1 MCEGCEERI
10 HVGHQVHRI
19 DRSISKLLEMR
30 VKEEGL
36 DEIALMHGWILRY
49 LYEHQDKEIYQKDIE
64 KYFGICRS
72 AVTNIIQTLE
82 KKGYICRAS
91 VANDARLKK
100 VMLTEKGRENH
111 EKLGE
116 IFQKMDAQLEEGIT
130 EEELNIENMIYEI
143 RGKQVMLDSDL
154 AKLYQCKNG
163 TKSINLAV
171 NRNVKKFPNDFYFQL
186 TNNETEN
193 LRFHFETSNSTTNY
207 GGKRYNPYAF
217 TEQGV
222 AMLAT
227 VLHTPVAAEVSVNIM
242 RAFVKMRKY
251 ISANLIE
258 QDNMKNMLIKHD
270 NEIKLLQES
279 FSKLE
284 EKEKINHIFYE
295 GQIYYAYSLLI
306 DIFNEAKKEIII
318 IDNYADKSILD
329 MITNLN
335 VKVII
340 VTRKFNLLK
349 DIDIKKY
356 NKQYQNLKVIYSDK
370 FHDRFIILDKKVLYH
385 SGASYKDLGNKCFA
399 ITKMEDKEYLKTIIK
414 NIGEDK
420 CTN

>member
-1 MCEGCEERI
+1 MYE
-10 HVGHQVHRI
+10 
-19 DRSISKLLEMR
+19 L
-30 VKEEGL
+30 KE
-36 DEIALMHGWILRY
+36 D
-49 LYEHQDKEIYQKDIE
+49 
-64 KYFGICRS
+64 
-72 AVTNIIQTLE
+72 
-82 KKGYICRAS
+82 
-91 VANDARLKK
+91 
-100 VMLTEKGRENH
+100 
-111 EKLGE
+111 
-116 IFQKMDAQLEEGIT
+116 
-130 EEELNIENMIYEI
+130 LNIENMIYEI

-154 AKLYQCKNG
+154 ARLYQCKNG

-186 TNNETEN
+186 TNNEAEN
-193 LRFHFETSNSTTNY
+193 LRFHFETSSSTTNY

-242 RAFVKMRKY
+242 RSFVKMRKY
-251 ISANLIE
+251 ISVNLIE

-295 GQIYYAYSLLI
+295 GQIYDAYSLLI
-306 DIFNEAKKEIII
+306 DIFRKAKKEIII

-335 VKVII
+335 VKVTI
-340 VTRKFNLLK
+340 VTKKFNLLK

-356 NKQYQNLKVIYSDK
+356 NKQYHNLKIIYSDK

-399 ITKMEDKEYLKTIIK
+399 VTKIEDKWYLETIIK

>member
-1 MCEGCEERI
+1 M
-10 HVGHQVHRI
+10 
-19 DRSISKLLEMR
+19 
-30 VKEEGL
+30 
-36 DEIALMHGWILRY
+36 
-49 LYEHQDKEIYQKDIE
+49 YE
-64 KYFGICRS
+64 
-72 AVTNIIQTLE
+72 
-82 KKGYICRAS
+82 
-91 VANDARLKK
+91 LK
-100 VMLTEKGRENH
+100 
-111 EKLGE
+111 
-116 IFQKMDAQLEEGIT
+116 
-130 EEELNIENMIYEI
+130 EELNIENMIYEI

-154 AKLYQCKNG
+154 AKLYECKNG
-163 TKSINLAV
+163 TKDINKAV
-171 NRNVKKFPNDFYFQL
+171 KRNIERFPQNFYFQI
-186 TNNETEN
+186 TEEEMKKLWFQSGTAN
-193 LRFHFETSNSTTNY
+193 KMIRSL
-207 GGKRYNPYAF
+207 PYVF
-217 TEQGV
+217 TEQGI
-222 AMLAT
+222 AMLSS
-227 VLHTPVAAEVSVNIM
+227 VLHTQIAISQSIRIM
-242 RAFVKMRKY
+242 DAFVKMRKY

-270 NEIKLLQES
+270 NEIKLLQEL

-295 GQIYYAYSLLI
+295 GQIYDAYSLLI
-306 DIFNEAKKEIII
+306 DIFKEAKKEIII

-340 VTRKFNLLK
+340 VTKKFNLLK

-356 NKQYQNLKVIYSDK
+356 NKQYHNLKVIYSDK

>member
-1 MCEGCEERI
+1 
-10 HVGHQVHRI
+10 
-19 DRSISKLLEMR
+19 
-30 VKEEGL
+30 
-36 DEIALMHGWILRY
+36 
-49 LYEHQDKEIYQKDIE
+49 
-64 KYFGICRS
+64 
-72 AVTNIIQTLE
+72 
-82 KKGYICRAS
+82 
-91 VANDARLKK
+91 
-100 VMLTEKGRENH
+100 
-111 EKLGE
+111 
-116 IFQKMDAQLEEGIT
+116 
-130 EEELNIENMIYEI
+130 
-143 RGKQVMLDSDL
+143 
-154 AKLYQCKNG
+154 
-163 TKSINLAV
+163 
-171 NRNVKKFPNDFYFQL
+171 
-186 TNNETEN
+186 
-193 LRFHFETSNSTTNY
+193 
-207 GGKRYNPYAF
+207 
-217 TEQGV
+217 
-222 AMLAT
+222 
-227 VLHTPVAAEVSVNIM
+227 
-242 RAFVKMRKY
+242 
-251 ISANLIE
+251 
-258 QDNMKNMLIKHD
+258 MKNMLIKHD

-284 EKEKINHIFYE
+284 EKEKINHVFYE
-295 GQIYYAYSLLI
+295 GQIYDAYSLLI

-340 VTRKFNLLK
+340 VTKKFNLLK

>member
-1 MCEGCEERI
+1 M
-10 HVGHQVHRI
+10 
-19 DRSISKLLEMR
+19 
-30 VKEEGL
+30 
-36 DEIALMHGWILRY
+36 
-49 LYEHQDKEIYQKDIE
+49 YE
-64 KYFGICRS
+64 
-72 AVTNIIQTLE
+72 
-82 KKGYICRAS
+82 
-91 VANDARLKK
+91 LK
-100 VMLTEKGRENH
+100 
-111 EKLGE
+111 
-116 IFQKMDAQLEEGIT
+116 
-130 EEELNIENMIYEI
+130 EELNIENMIYEI

-217 TEQGV
+217 TEQGI

-227 VLHTPVAAEVSVNIM
+227 ILHTPVAAEVSVNIM
-242 RAFVKMRKY
+242 RTFVKMRKI
-251 ISANLIE
+251 ISSNLIE
-258 QDNMKNMLIKHD
+258 QKYINELVIKD
-270 NEIKLLQES
+270 NERINLLEES
-279 FSKLE
+279 FLKLE

-295 GQIYYAYSLLI
+295 GQIYDAYSLLI
-306 DIFNEAKKEIII
+306 DIFKEAEKEIII
-318 IDNYADKSILD
+318 IDNYVDKSILD

-356 NKQYQNLKVIYSDK
+356 NRQYHNLKVIYSDK

-385 SGASYKDLGNKCFA
+385 SGASYKDLGNKCCA
-399 ITKMEDKEYLKTIIK
+399 INKIKDNEYLENILIK
-414 NIGEDK
+414 IGL
-420 CTN
+420 

>member
-1 MCEGCEERI
+1 M
-10 HVGHQVHRI
+10 
-19 DRSISKLLEMR
+19 
-30 VKEEGL
+30 
-36 DEIALMHGWILRY
+36 
-49 LYEHQDKEIYQKDIE
+49 YE
-64 KYFGICRS
+64 
-72 AVTNIIQTLE
+72 
-82 KKGYICRAS
+82 
-91 VANDARLKK
+91 LK
-100 VMLTEKGRENH
+100 
-111 EKLGE
+111 
-116 IFQKMDAQLEEGIT
+116 
-130 EEELNIENMIYEI
+130 EELNIENMIYEI

-227 VLHTPVAAEVSVNIM
+227 ILHTPVAAEVSVNIM
-242 RAFVKMRKY
+242 RTFVKMRKI
-251 ISANLIE
+251 ISSNLIE
-258 QDNMKNMLIKHD
+258 QKYINELVIKD
-270 NEIKLLQES
+270 NERINLLEES
-279 FSKLE
+279 FLKLE

-295 GQIYYAYSLLI
+295 GQIYDAYSLLI
-306 DIFNEAKKEIII
+306 DIFKEAKKEIII

-370 FHDRFIILDKKVLYH
+370 FHDRFIIIDKKVLYH

-399 ITKMEDKEYLKTIIK
+399 INKIKDDEYLENILIK
-414 NIGEDK
+414 IGL
-420 CTN
+420 